1 MYIEA
6 KENFPVKNL
15 TSFKIGGAVE
25 KFYLPK
31 NEQEFV
37 YLLKTLY
44 DPIIMGN
51 WSNVLISSAGIKGA
65 VISTSKLDKVSVDGN
80 KIIAQCGVKGPKIAQ
95 IAVENGLGGFEFMSG
110 FPGTIGG
117 NIYMNASA
125 HQQCISDHLLRVHVL
140 DMSKKEILTIE
151 KQTLNFA
158 YRSSILQRRPY
169 ILLSAEY
176 IIQNLGSIEKDE
188 IEEFT
193 KMINDSSEKA
203 YTLLEEILLWLKVQS
218 GQLSVQKTK
227 IELRNIV
234 LNIIENLSPLAQNK
248 SIKLNCN
255 IPQDVYIEADI
266 NMFKTI
272 LRNLITNS
280 IKFTNENGEIEVNIE
295 EIEKR
300 IMIIVADNG
309 VGMSQ
314 DLAKNLFTDQVNQTE
329 EGTKG
334 EKGTGLGLTII
345 KELVQKHKELIWA
358 ESEIGKGSR
367 FIVTMPKITKKDEET
382 I

>member
-1 MYIEA
+1 
-6 KENFPVKNL
+6 
-15 TSFKIGGAVE
+15 
-25 KFYLPK
+25 
-31 NEQEFV
+31 
-37 YLLKTLY
+37 
-44 DPIIMGN
+44 
-51 WSNVLISSAGIKGA
+51 
-65 VISTSKLDKVSVDGN
+65 
-80 KIIAQCGVKGPKIAQ
+80 
-95 IAVENGLGGFEFMSG
+95 
-110 FPGTIGG
+110 
-117 NIYMNASA
+117 
-125 HQQCISDHLLRVHVL
+125 
-140 DMSKKEILTIE
+140 
-151 KQTLNFA
+151 
-158 YRSSILQRRPY
+158 
-169 ILLSAEY
+169 
-176 IIQNLGSIEKDE
+176 
-188 IEEFT
+188 
-193 KMINDSSEKA
+193 MINDSSEKA

-300 IMIIVADNG
+300 IKIIVADNG